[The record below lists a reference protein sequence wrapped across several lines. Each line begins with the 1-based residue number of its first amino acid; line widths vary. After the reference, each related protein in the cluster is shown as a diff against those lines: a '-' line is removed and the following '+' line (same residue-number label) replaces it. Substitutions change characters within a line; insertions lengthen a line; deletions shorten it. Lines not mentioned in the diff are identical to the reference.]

1 MKPPPIQALHA
12 DAQTIFTAATA
23 AAQPHTCVV
32 NALQLE
38 GSNLRLGNWHCD
50 LRALSR
56 LVVIGAGKATPAMAA
71 AVEEVLGAHIDAGL
85 INTKHGH
92 EIPLNRIE
100 TIECGH
106 PVPDNM
112 GVEGTY
118 RQIQLLEDLD
128 EHALVLCLFS
138 GGGSALL
145 PAPVEGIGLEDKQ
158 QTTRL
163 LLGCGATIGE
173 INAVRKHLSAVKGGQ
188 LCVKAQPAKV
198 LSLMMSDVVG
208 DALDTIAS
216 GPTYPDTTHFA
227 DCLDIVDKYKLRS
240 DLPAPVRSRLEMGAR
255 GCIPDTPKSKD
266 AVFDRVMNKV
276 IGNNALAVDAAARCA
291 KELGYET
298 IVLTSRLEGE
308 AREMGVALASIAQE
322 IRTRSRPLTPPACV
336 IAGGETTVT
345 IQGNGRG
352 GRNQELA
359 LAAAIHLDGWS
370 DIALLSGGTDGTD
383 GPTDAAGAI
392 ADGSTLKRG
401 LEQNLSAHAYLH
413 ENDSY
418 SYFSPLGDL
427 IMTGATGTN
436 VMDLQVALVR

>member
-1 MKPPPIQALHA
+1 MKTPSIQTLHS
-12 DAQTIFTAATA
+12 DARAIFTAATA
-23 AAQPHTCVV
+23 AAQPRTCVL
-32 NALQLE
+32 NALHLE
-38 GSNLRLGNWHCD
+38 GTILHIGDWHCD
-50 LRALSR
+50 LEALSR

-71 AVEEVLGAHIDAGL
+71 AVEEVLGSHIDAGL

-92 EIPLNRIE
+92 EIPLRHIE

-106 PVPDNM
+106 PVPDRA

-118 RQIQLLEDLD
+118 RQLQLLDGLD

-145 PAPVEGIGLEDKQ
+145 PAPVEGISLEDKQ

-163 LLGCGATIGE
+163 LLNCGATIGE
-173 INAVRKHLSAVKGGQ
+173 INAIRKHLSAVKGGL
-188 LCVKAQPAKV
+188 LCMRAQPAQV
-198 LSLMMSDVVG
+198 ISLMMSDVIG

-216 GPTYPDTTHFA
+216 GPTYPDATYFA
-227 DCLDIVDKYKLRS
+227 DCLDIVDRYQLRS
-240 DLPAPVRSRLEMGAR
+240 ELPSPVRLRLEKGA
-255 GCIPDTPKSKD
+255 GGAIPDTPKSD
-266 AVFDRVMNKV
+266 EAVFERVQNNV
-276 IGNNALAVDAAARCA
+276 IGNNTLAVDAAARCA
-291 KELGYET
+291 TELGYEV
-298 IVLTSRLEGE
+298 IVLTSRLQGE

-322 IRTRSRPLTPPACV
+322 IRTRSRPLAPPACV

-345 IQGNGRG
+345 IRGNGKG

-401 LEQNLSAHAYLH
+401 LELDLSAHAYLH
-413 ENDSY
+413 ENNSY
-418 SYFSPLGDL
+418 HYFSDLGDL
-427 IMTGATGTN
+427 IVTGATGTN
-436 VMDLQVALVR
+436 VMDLQISLIR